1 MDMIQSQEV
10 SIVLPTSI
18 RRVSKPHKTKIGH
31 NKSKNEAAKNIIA
44 SEGDLSIFF
53 EASPNA

>member
-31 NKSKNEAAKNIIA
+31 NKSKNEAAKNII
-44 SEGDLSIFF
+44 EGDLSIFF
-53 EASPNA
+53 